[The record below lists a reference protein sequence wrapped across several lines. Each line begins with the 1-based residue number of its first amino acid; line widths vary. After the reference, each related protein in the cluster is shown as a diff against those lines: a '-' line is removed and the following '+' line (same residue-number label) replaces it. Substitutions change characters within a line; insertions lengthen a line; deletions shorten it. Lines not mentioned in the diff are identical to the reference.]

1 MHVAEEDDLVA
12 SAVVYPSS
20 TEEVQTIVRWANEY
34 RIPISP
40 ISIGRNCTYSAV
52 SQLLTSMGWNTDKN
66 FQKTATEEQPLES
79 AVQS

>member
-12 SAVVYPSS
+12 SAVVYPSN
-20 TEEVQTIVRWANEY
+20 TEEVQTVVRWANEH

-52 SQLLTSMGWNTDKN
+52 SQLFTGIGMDH
-66 FQKTATEEQPLES
+66 
-79 AVQS
+79 